1 MRVVVTGAAGLLGRA
16 VAAALRSDGAEV
28 VALDRPGTVASD
40 GIVGVDLRDAAT
52 TDAAIPAADVLVHC
66 AALPSL
72 DAGPEA
78 VVWSENLAMTGNVLL
93 TAERRGIGTIVY
105 ASSQSALGLPTAPH
119 VVAPDYLPVDED
131 HPCRPWDGYA
141 QSKLA
146 GEGFAAMIARRS
158 CTGIWCLRFPVIW
171 DPARHEQCVRR
182 RLERPLQ
189 GAKSLWAYVDVRD
202 AAVAV
207 AKAAERRPERMEVVN
222 VTAATPF
229 ADRPMDALV
238 REFFPGVDVRSPISA
253 DTPLFDNRRAITRL
267 GFTARYRWSPRGI
280 ATPDDPA

>member
-16 VAAALRSDGAEV
+16 AVAALRAGGAEV
-28 VALDRPGTVASD
+28 VALDRHGTD
-40 GIVGVDLRDAAT
+40 EGIVGLDLRDADA
-52 TDAAIPAADVLVHC
+52 TDAAIPEADVLVHC

-72 DAGPEA
+72 DAAPEP
-78 VVWSENLAMTGNVLL
+78 VVWSDNLAMTGNVLL
-93 TAERRGIGTIVY
+93 AAERRGIGAIVY

-146 GEGFAAMIARRS
+146 GEDFAAMIARRS
-158 CTGIWCLRFPVIW
+158 STGIWCLRFPVIW
-171 DPARHEQCVRR
+171 DPARFAQCVRR

-202 AAVAV
+202 AATGIVRAT
-207 AKAAERRPERMEVVN
+207 ERRPERMEVVN
-222 VTAATPF
+222 ITAAAPF

-238 REFFPGVDVRSPISA
+238 QQFFPTLGDIRSPVAA
-253 DTPLFDNRRAITRL
+253 DTPLFDNRRAIARL
-267 GFTARYRWSPRGI
+267 GFTAEYRWTPRGI
-280 ATPDDPA
+280 TKA

>member
-1 MRVVVTGAAGLLGRA
+1 MRAVVTGAAGLLGRA
-16 VAAALRSDGAEV
+16 VVAALHADGWEV
-28 VALDRPGTVASD
+28 VALDRPGAVAPR
-40 GIVGVDLRDAAT
+40 GIVAVDLRDAAAAE
-52 TDAAIPAADVLVHC
+52 AAIPAADVLIHC

-78 VVWSENLAMTGNVLL
+78 VVWGDNLAMTGNVLL
-93 TAERRGIGTIVY
+93 AAERRGIRTIVY

-119 VVAPDYLPVDED
+119 LVAPDYLPVDED

-146 GEGFAAMIARRS
+146 GEDLAAMIARRS
-158 CTGIWCLRFPVIW
+158 GIGIWSLRFPVIW
-171 DPARHEQCVRR
+171 DPARHAQCVRR

-202 AAVAV
+202 AAIAV
-207 AKAAERRPERMEVVN
+207 VKSTQHRSERMEVLN

-229 ADRPMDALV
+229 ADRPMDELL
-238 REFFPGVDVRSPISA
+238 REFFPDVNDIRTPVSA
-253 DTPLFDNRRAITRL
+253 DTPLFDNRRAIARL
-267 GFTARYRWSPRGI
+267 GFTARYRWTPRGI
-280 ATPDDPA
+280 TTA